1 MNTMLQK
8 IRIGAAVS
16 LVVFLA
22 MPFGLTAQDEPF
34 LGVWELN
41 LAKSSLT
48 RGAPRKSETI
58 VNSLEPGGFRSLLA
72 VVGETSTSVE
82 IQHFVFDGAYHQTE
96 GSDPRKL
103 SCTRTDRRTIEQDTR
118 RNGAVTVHRH
128 ITVSDDG
135 RALTYVAN
143 GRSGNGQAYTNDT
156 RVYEKK

>member
-8 IRIGAAVS
+8 IRIGAVVS

-22 MPFGLTAQDEPF
+22 MPSGVLAQDDPV

-41 LAKSSLT
+41 LAKSSIT
-48 RGAPRKSETI
+48 RGAPPKSETI

-82 IQHFVFDGAYHQTE
+82 IQHFVFDGAFHPTE
-96 GSDPRKL
+96 GSDPREL
-103 SCTRTDRRTIEQDTR
+103 SFTRTDRRTIEQDTR
-118 RNGAVTVHRH
+118 RNGSVTVHRH
-128 ITVSDDG
+128 ITLSDDG
-135 RALTYVAN
+135 RTLTYVAN

-156 RVYEKK
+156 RVYDKK